1 MKDFAYRMLGH
12 FDARSIR
19 ERVLIGFTAFAVT
32 WGLWIVS
39 IGGALFDSHS
49 DLETSFARLNRDL
62 QTQDAERERLVSS
75 DIAPA
80 RMVLKRKQERLQA
93 LLITQQEELD
103 ELLTRFVPPEKIPSL
118 LEDVLSDF
126 SGLKLVSL
134 ASQPAQPL
142 LLQADR
148 GDSEGLF
155 SIDAES
161 EDALQVRIYRH
172 PVRMEFEGGYHDV
185 MAYLDA
191 LESGDWR
198 FAWRRFDYVVTEY
211 PNAQVVIELE
221 TLSREKDWLGV

>member
-80 RMVLKRKQERLQA
+80 RMVLKRKQE
-93 LLITQQEELD
+93 
-103 ELLTRFVPPEKIPSL
+103 
-118 LEDVLSDF
+118 
-126 SGLKLVSL
+126 
-134 ASQPAQPL
+134 
-142 LLQADR
+142 
-148 GDSEGLF
+148 
-155 SIDAES
+155 
-161 EDALQVRIYRH
+161 
-172 PVRMEFEGGYHDV
+172 
-185 MAYLDA
+185 
-191 LESGDWR
+191 
-198 FAWRRFDYVVTEY
+198 
-211 PNAQVVIELE
+211 
-221 TLSREKDWLGV
+221 